1 MNERR
6 ILIVDNDQ
14 KNLQVLESHLIESDY
29 HVETA
34 TSDDE
39 ALKLLARFQ
48 FNIVLTE
55 LSRLGIDGY
64 RILKEIQRD
73 SNRNSIPVIFLSSKS
88 DVWNRVK
95 SLKLG
100 AKDYIVKPIHVRE
113 IVARLNMVY
122 NRYAAQKKSL
132 SLESHKFSGRLE
144 DLSVIDLIEI
154 FGIEKKTGV
163 LTLNNEN
170 GHSGEIIFNHGNVI
184 SASTVSLRAEEAVY
198 KMMYWNR
205 GRFSMLFG
213 ATDTHNEMMIS
224 NMGLLLQ
231 GAKRM
236 DLRNE
241 LLKQLPSLDAVVITT
256 SNFKKILS
264 QKEMNQELK
273 EFLKLF
279 DGERSLGRIIDDCRE
294 NEIVTLKRIAK
305 LYKLGFLHVLRDFSK
320 DQHQPLQFKSDH
332 EEELP
337 EYVPFKDLEK
347 NEKQAES
354 EPEPDSDSYKA
365 EHPPSEPEEDSM
377 FENMD
382 FSSDHDDWNE
392 NYEPFEPEDE
402 LDFEE
407 STDVVSETNG
417 PQHQNS
423 NSTPTGNI
431 LVIGT
436 ELAYRTEYIEKLTG
450 NSLLRAHI
458 GSAPL
463 SDFYQGVVKF
473 RDGQFINVISVST
486 DQEFSSLIDHFESGT
501 LGIIL
506 LVDAES
512 SVFSYYR
519 YLVNV
524 LKRKTQA
531 PISVVLKSDQNINDF
546 ELHDL
551 HNSVGLTD
559 EDQIS
564 VVPHYDEKN
573 CRQALFAVLKENFRN
588 HNLTSTPS
596 ENVK

>member
-1 MNERR
+1 MSERR

-14 KNLQVLESHLIESDY
+14 KNLKVLESNLVDSKY
-29 HVETA
+29 HVDTA
-34 TSDDE
+34 TSDLE
-39 ALKLLARFQ
+39 AVNLLSEFQ
-48 FNIVLTE
+48 YSIILTE
-55 LSRLGIDGY
+55 LSRLGIDGF

-73 SNRNSIPVIFLSSKS
+73 SSKNSIPIVFLSSKS

-154 FGIEKKTGV
+154 FGIEKKTGI
-163 LTLNNEN
+163 LSLNNEN
-170 GHSGEIIFNHGNVI
+170 GHSGEIIFDHGNVI
-184 SASTVSLRAEEAVY
+184 NAGTISLRAEEAVY
-198 KMMYWNR
+198 KMMHWNR

-213 ATDTHNEMMIS
+213 TTDTKSEMMIS

-294 NEIVTLKRIAK
+294 NEIVTLKRIVK
-305 LYKLGFLHVLRDFSK
+305 LYKLGFLHVLRDFST
-320 DQHQPLQFKSDH
+320 DQHQPLQFKSEH
-332 EEELP
+332 EEEYTEYDPFEDLAEKASEASKQRKP
-337 EYVPFKDLEK
+337 EPQPEPAP
-347 NEKQAES
+347 EPES
-354 EPEPDSDSYKA
+354 ESLFDEMEFEA
-365 EHPPSEPEEDSM
+365 QEE
-377 FENMD
+377 
-382 FSSDHDDWNE
+382 WNE
-392 NYEPFEPEDE
+392 SYEPFEPEDE
-402 LDFEE
+402 LEIDDTEDM
-407 STDVVSETNG
+407 TLETHASNKDNHNG
-417 PQHQNS
+417 
-423 NSTPTGNI
+423 TTKPTANV

-436 ELAYRTEYIEKLTG
+436 ELAYRTEYIDKLTG
-450 NSLLRAHI
+450 NALVRAHI

-463 SDFYQGVVKF
+463 SDFYQGVIKF
-473 RDGQFINVISVST
+473 RNGQFINVVSVST
-486 DQEFSSLIDHFESGT
+486 DQEFSSLVDHFESRT
-501 LGIIL
+501 IGIIL

-512 SVFSYYR
+512 SVYSYYR
-519 YLVNV
+519 YLVNI
-524 LKRKTQA
+524 LKRKTRA
-531 PISVVLKSDQNINDF
+531 PISVVVKSDQRFNDF
-546 ELHDL
+546 ELHEL
-551 HNSVGLTD
+551 HSTMGLAE
-559 EDQIS
+559 EDQIN
-564 VVPHYDEKN
+564 VVPLYDEKN
-573 CRQALFAVLKENFRN
+573 SRQALFSVLKENYRN
-588 HNLTSTPS
+588 HNLVKHS
-596 ENVK
+596 EKTN